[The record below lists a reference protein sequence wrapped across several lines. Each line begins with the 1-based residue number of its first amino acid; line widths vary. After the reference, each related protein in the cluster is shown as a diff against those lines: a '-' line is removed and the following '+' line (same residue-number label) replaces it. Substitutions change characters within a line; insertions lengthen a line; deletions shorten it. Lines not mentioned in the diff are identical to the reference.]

1 MLAVPRSKATNHRQI
16 RKDITHMNTVTRW
29 EPVKSL
35 EDLQN
40 RLSSLFGP
48 APVRRRRR
56 AARARLAHKAPIV

>member
-1 MLAVPRSKATNHRQI
+1 
-16 RKDITHMNTVTRW
+16 MNTVTRW

-40 RLSSLFGP
+40 RLSSLFGS